1 MITDSRDG
9 DLGGASLRKNFGS
22 KRSTTRRIK
31 EDSFS
36 SAINFSS
43 SNYPCRIKKQGFNH
57 WNRYL
62 SGYLALD
69 FRGQRSQEYFTY
81 QY

>member
-22 KRSTTRRIK
+22 KRSTTRRIE

-57 WNRYL
+57 
-62 SGYLALD
+62 
-69 FRGQRSQEYFTY
+69 
-81 QY
+81 